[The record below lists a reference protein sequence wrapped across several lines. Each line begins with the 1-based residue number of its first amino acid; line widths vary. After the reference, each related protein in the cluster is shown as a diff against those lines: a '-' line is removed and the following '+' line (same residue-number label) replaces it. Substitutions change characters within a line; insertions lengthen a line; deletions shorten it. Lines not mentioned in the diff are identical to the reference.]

1 MFTPQQSTFGAF
13 KQPEQSTFGAF
24 KPPEQSTFGAFKP
37 SEQSTFGTFKPSE
50 QSTFGTFKQPEN
62 NIELKLEELNK
73 KIDSILAILNEK
85 NKEQNNTENNIKQYV
100 LSKIH
105 KHPLLETT
113 RDKQGI
119 EYKNGFSCDI
129 CAYVQQKE
137 EYFYHCD
144 ECYNAK
150 SKKLFDVCSE
160 CIKKQLI

>member
-1 MFTPQQSTFGAF
+1 M
-13 KQPEQSTFGAF
+13 
-24 KPPEQSTFGAFKP
+24 
-37 SEQSTFGTFKPSE
+37 
-50 QSTFGTFKQPEN
+50 
-62 NIELKLEELNK
+62 
-73 KIDSILAILNEK
+73 
-85 NKEQNNTENNIKQYV
+85 

-144 ECYNAK
+144 ECYNTK